1 MESTVFY
8 GQNAQDQV
16 DAIAGAPASV
26 GLFKFYTTTAIA
38 AAVPGTASVPILLNP
53 ANSGVVARI
62 QAVRFGVVAGTVIA
76 GCLLY
81 GVYDTPTLSGL
92 TAGPASVN
100 GFVGRGNTTPLLW
113 YRLATCPAPVIVF
126 PNGISAGGALAAGP
140 LFTMRD
146 DVNGAIAIPPGWAF
160 WPFLANAAVA
170 LTALVS
176 VDVLQTPM
184 LDTY

>member
-1 MESTVFY
+1 MDSTFY
-8 GQNAQDQV
+8 YGANAQDQV
-16 DAIAGAPASV
+16 DAVTGAPDNV
-26 GLFKFYTTTAIA
+26 GLFRFYTTVAIA
-38 AAVPGTASVPILLNP
+38 AAAPGTSSVPILFNP

-62 QAVRFGVVAGTVIA
+62 QTVRIGAVAGTVIA

-92 TAGPASVN
+92 TAGPAYVN
-100 GFVGRGNTTPLLW
+100 AFHGRGNTSPLLW
-113 YRLATCPAPVIVF
+113 YRLATCPTPTIVF
-126 PNGISAGGALAAGP
+126 PNGISAGGAYAAGP

-146 DVNGAIAIPPGWAF
+146 DVNGAIVIPPGVAF

-170 LTALVS
+170 MTALVS

-184 LDTY
+184 LSTY